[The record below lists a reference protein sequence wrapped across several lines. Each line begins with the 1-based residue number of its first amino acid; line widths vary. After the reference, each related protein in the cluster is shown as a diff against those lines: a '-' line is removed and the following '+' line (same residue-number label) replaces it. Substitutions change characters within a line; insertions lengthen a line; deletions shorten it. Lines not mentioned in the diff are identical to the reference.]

1 MQRPNITKINFTLKL
16 IWPTNGT
23 LVLPHPEYS
32 PDLAPSTYHL
42 FRSTEHYLR
51 EKIYENGEDIRKD
64 TDEFFPSKDA
74 SFYHQGIEQLPARW
88 QKVID
93 SNGMCFDF

>member
-1 MQRPNITKINFTLKL
+1 M
-16 IWPTNGT
+16 
-23 LVLPHPEYS
+23 
-32 PDLAPSTYHL
+32 
-42 FRSTEHYLR
+42 EHYLR